1 MLIGTNNG
9 QRMAHWH
16 CSGSLA
22 IFAVILRG
30 LIASAISPPIAGRS
44 NSKAV
49 GGLSVP
55 TALH

>member
-9 QRMAHWH
+9 QRM
-16 CSGSLA
+16 
-22 IFAVILRG
+22 LRHLG
-30 LIASAISPPIAGRS
+30 DIRRDPSRLIGSAISPPIAGRS

-55 TALH
+55 TALP